1 MVVLTSILPSLVHNV
16 CLLLGFSS
24 IFGSI
29 WQYYEKVSPCVQV
42 LCAYV
47 CVCVCMCLCVY
58 VRVCVHVCIYVCVCC
73 GCMCACCVCV
83 VHVFTVHIDFAL
95 QQNDRSVKDGLILD
109 SDLMHYYVLC

>member
-1 MVVLTSILPSLVHNV
+1 MSLVLCKLVLILIVVVLTSILPSLVHNV

-29 WQYYEKVSPCVQV
+29 WQYYEKVSPCVRV
-42 LCAYV
+42 LYV
-47 CVCVCMCLCVY
+47 HMCMCLCVY
-58 VRVCVHVCIYVCVCC
+58 VCTCVYI
-73 GCMCACCVCV
+73 CCVCV

-109 SDLMHYYVLC
+109 SDLMHYYVYAD

>member
-1 MVVLTSILPSLVHNV
+1 MVVLPSILPYVIHNV

-29 WQYYEKVSPCVQV
+29 WQYYEKVSSCMHV
-42 LCAYV
+42 LCV
-47 CVCVCMCLCVY
+47 CVCVRTY
-58 VRVCVHVCIYVCVCC
+58 VHSL
-73 GCMCACCVCV
+73 CV